1 MRPTPGPGHLT
12 IVCSHRGRWYP
23 DVHIYGMTTG
33 ADVASL
39 IEVKDDWGPASV
51 IGSADADQLAQI
63 IGPHDHYIFR
73 HTESSA
79 LIIREE

>member
-1 MRPTPGPGHLT
+1 MPRQDINWIG
-12 IVCSHRGRWYP
+12 V
-23 DVHIYGMTTG
+23 V
-33 ADVASL
+33 V
-39 IEVKDDWGPASV
+39 DDAPASV
-51 IGSADADQLAQI
+51 LVVPSGEIGSADADQLAQI

>member
-1 MRPTPGPGHLT
+1 
-12 IVCSHRGRWYP
+12 
-23 DVHIYGMTTG
+23 VHIYGMTTG

-39 IEVKDDWGPASV
+39 IEAKDDWVPLAV